1 VTGSG
6 FWVPGV
12 DVRRA
17 LPAIYSGGILMFR
30 VFIHIF
36 FIVMV
41 FSESGLCGET
51 IYAKEL
57 ENYMYIDGKM
67 KHSKGQFEIT
77 YLYEGDKIIRTRVYD
92 LNKNE
97 VIPDNTVYQT
107 QRQLWS
113 DPETNLP
120 LKKQV
125 IRGVGQP
132 GKDAIEIL
140 SIEIDG
146 DFIQSVKSTSN
157 YFIISR
163 YKRIK

>member
-1 VTGSG
+1 
-6 FWVPGV
+6 
-12 DVRRA
+12 
-17 LPAIYSGGILMFR
+17 MFR
-30 VFIHIF
+30 IFIHIF

-57 ENYMYIDGKM
+57 ESYMYVDGKM

-97 VIPDNTVYQT
+97 VIPDNTVYQI

-113 DPETNLP
+113 DPNINLP
-120 LKKQV
+120 LLGKRI
-125 IRGVGQP
+125 IRAVGQP
-132 GKDAIEIL
+132 GNDAIEIL
-140 SIEIDG
+140 TIELDG
-146 DFIQSVKSTSN
+146 EFIQSVRSTAN
-157 YFIISR
+157 YFIINR

>member
-1 VTGSG
+1 ML
-6 FWVPGV
+6 
-12 DVRRA
+12 R
-17 LPAIYSGGILMFR
+17 I
-30 VFIHIF
+30 FIHIF

-57 ENYMYIDGKM
+57 ECYMYVDGKM
-67 KHSKGQFEIT
+67 KHSKGQFENT

-92 LNKNE
+92 LSKNE
-97 VIPDNTVYQT
+97 VIPDNTVYQI

-132 GKDAIEIL
+132 GKDAIEII

-146 DFIQSVKSTSN
+146 DFI
-157 YFIISR
+157 
-163 YKRIK
+163 